1 MEQLEVLTEVQDL
14 RKVWP
19 HEALDFTPWLAKDE
33 NIAIL
38 ANEIGMEIAVD
49 GTESAVGDFSV
60 DIIAT
65 DIATGQ
71 KVIIENQLEDTNH
84 DHLGKLITYAAGKD
98 AQTIIWVVKHAREE
112 HRAAIEW
119 LNNHTDDDI
128 GFFLCEIHLYKV
140 GSSNPAVKFSVIEK
154 PNDWIKSVKKN
165 QQQTESQQFRLDYW
179 TAFNEYAYANA
190 QFARQFGK
198 RKASNKMWMN
208 LSIGSSVY
216 DICLRAVKTENLL
229 VVELYIRGDKDL
241 YHQLFEKQNAIEQEL
256 GVTLDWRELPEKK
269 ASRIML
275 TRQVDFDNR
284 SAWNAQFDW
293 MMEMSL
299 KFKKVFKKY
308 LKYENAPGSH
318 ASGGIFQFSCVICLP
333 FFPSPFS
340 TILPRK
346 TPHGSSGRQNTDCGS
361 QLCQSSCRLPW
372 KNRSSWLLRNGSSPN
387 DAPFPL

>member
-38 ANEIGMEIAVD
+38 GNEIGMEIAVD

-140 GSSNPAVKFSVIEK
+140 GSSNPAVKFSV
-154 PNDWIKSVKKN
+154 
-165 QQQTESQQFRLDYW
+165 
-179 TAFNEYAYANA
+179 
-190 QFARQFGK
+190 
-198 RKASNKMWMN
+198 M
-208 LSIGSSVY
+208 
-216 DICLRAVKTENLL
+216 
-229 VVELYIRGDKDL
+229 VVL
-241 YHQLFEKQNAIEQEL
+241 
-256 GVTLDWRELPEKK
+256 
-269 ASRIML
+269 
-275 TRQVDFDNR
+275 
-284 SAWNAQFDW
+284 
-293 MMEMSL
+293 
-299 KFKKVFKKY
+299 
-308 LKYENAPGSH
+308 
-318 ASGGIFQFSCVICLP
+318 
-333 FFPSPFS
+333 
-340 TILPRK
+340 
-346 TPHGSSGRQNTDCGS
+346 
-361 QLCQSSCRLPW
+361 
-372 KNRSSWLLRNGSSPN
+372 
-387 DAPFPL
+387 

>member
-154 PNDWIKSVKKN
+154 PNDWIKSVKRI
-165 QQQTESQQFRLDYW
+165 SS
-179 TAFNEYAYANA
+179 
-190 QFARQFGK
+190 RQ
-198 RKASNKMWMN
+198 KAS
-208 LSIGSSVY
+208 S
-216 DICLRAVKTENLL
+216 
-229 VVELYIRGDKDL
+229 
-241 YHQLFEKQNAIEQEL
+241 
-256 GVTLDWRELPEKK
+256 
-269 ASRIML
+269 
-275 TRQVDFDNR
+275 
-284 SAWNAQFDW
+284 SAWITGQ
-293 MMEMSL
+293 
-299 KFKKVFKKY
+299 
-308 LKYENAPGSH
+308 
-318 ASGGIFQFSCVICLP
+318 
-333 FFPSPFS
+333 PSMNMRMQ
-340 TILPRK
+340 T
-346 TPHGSSGRQNTDCGS
+346 
-361 QLCQSSCRLPW
+361 
-372 KNRSSWLLRNGSSPN
+372 RSSQGNLASEKHQTKCG
-387 DAPFPL
+387 